1 MLKGK
6 LYRINK
12 IEKTPKDG
20 ESPAIRRFCVTLSL
34 DGNHGIFKGHFPGN
48 PVLPGVCQVEIVRE
62 LAGEILERKLL
73 LSQAGQVKY
82 LSLINPVKDPRLLVN
97 LKFTDIGPDEFDV
110 SAEIN
115 SGDSVFMK
123 MKGRLLS
130 EKPDGNYK

>member
-1 MLKGK
+1 M
-6 LYRINK
+6 
-12 IEKTPKDG
+12 
-20 ESPAIRRFCVTLSL
+20 
-34 DGNHGIFKGHFPGN
+34 
-48 PVLPGVCQVEIVRE
+48 VRE